1 MPIPSAALPPL
12 LCVEHSLCFELMKGA
27 PAAVV
32 AVFGSALAAMIA
44 YRQYRV
50 AKAKL
55 NLDLFEKRYELFEQV
70 WALASAVMHGKV
82 VGMFD
87 PVRLNVT
94 NALPK
99 IEFLFGAAIAAYVRE
114 INESSAELY
123 QLHRMMTQPGYAMS
137 AKNTERRHSL
147 IAWFGEQA
155 QGGCQARFGEY
166 LDVAKW

>member
-1 MPIPSAALPPL
+1 MPIPLAMLSPP
-12 LCVEHSLCFELMKGA
+12 LCVEHSLCFELMKGV

-32 AVFGSALAAMIA
+32 AIFASALAGMIA

-55 NLDLFEKRYELFEQV
+55 NLDLFEKRYELFEHV

-82 VGMFD
+82 VGMVD

-99 IEFLFGAAIAAYVRE
+99 IEFLFDAGIAAYVRE
-114 INESSAELY
+114 ISESSAELW
-123 QLHRMMTQPGYAMS
+123 QIHQQMMQAGYGIS
-137 AKNTERRHSL
+137 TEYVERRRSL
-147 IAWFGEQA
+147 VSWFGEQA
-155 QGGCQARFGEY
+155 LGGCQARFGAY